1 MTWGIGGE
9 VMNHK
14 TKVQAILTKAFNKSK
29 LTVDGFDLPKLQ
41 KSMIELLKQKED
53 SIFNLKLKRV
63 I

>member
-9 VMNHK
+9 FMNHK
-14 TKVQAILTKAFNKSK
+14 TKVHAILAKAFNKPK
-29 LTVDGFDLPKLQ
+29 LTVDGFDLPRIQ
-41 KSMIELLKQKED
+41 ASIIELLKQRED